1 MKVTYTKISPDRVKE
16 NRTFYKNRVRTA
28 FICWCAYEGF
38 FDGVLTEQ
46 EIRKAKRGQLP
57 KDLNIHHRMPLSGK
71 DEGANEFNNLT
82 VIHKETHE
90 YINRYVFSPQLKPY
104 INEPYGTEFEID
116 IPEYDFV
123 DVNGIKHERQKEVM
137 RKQFTYSKYKGR

>member
-1 MKVTYTKISPDRVKE
+1 MKVTYTKISPDRVRE

-28 FICWCAYEGF
+28 FIIWCAYEGYL
-38 FDGVLTEQ
+38 DGVLTPVEV
-46 EIRKAKRGQLP
+46 RNAKHGQLP

-71 DEGANEFNNLT
+71 DEGVNEFNNLT
-82 VIHKETHE
+82 IIHKDTHE
-90 YINRYVFSPQLKPY
+90 YINKHVFSPQLKPH

-123 DVNGIKHERQKEVM
+123 DVNGIKYERAKKALM
-137 RKQFTYSKYKGR
+137 RDMHRGR